1 MVALALTENEA
12 NSASSTARGGFLE
25 TEPWKRR
32 KGQTNFGQR
41 IRLVLNRPLLYCELL
56 NCDMRYN

>member
-32 KGQTNFGQR
+32 KGQLILAKGLGLF
-41 IRLVLNRPLLYCELL
+41 
-56 NCDMRYN
+56 